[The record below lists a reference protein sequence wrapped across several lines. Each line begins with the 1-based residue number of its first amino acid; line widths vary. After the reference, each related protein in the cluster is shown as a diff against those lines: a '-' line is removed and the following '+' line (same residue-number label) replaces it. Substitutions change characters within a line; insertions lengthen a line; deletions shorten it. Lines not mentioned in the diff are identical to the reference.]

1 MLTELRQAVSKHE
14 TEYKQLQ
21 AECDAR
27 SETINDLESRLSETL
42 LQLSSSEANSK
53 KREAEF
59 ADKLQRQ
66 EARINELQQSKNT
79 TSQTVTSEALAKAQE
94 DLQQAHSKCDRLETQ
109 LRHSKEQCSA
119 QEHESKKQLAMAEQ
133 KSSFLEV

>member
-1 MLTELRQAVSKHE
+1 MEHKISFLETTLLSKQQAEQSRHSESTSYQQTVLHELRQAVGRHE

-27 SETINDLESRLSETL
+27 SETITDLEARLSETL
-42 LQLSSSEANSK
+42 AQLSTSEANSK

-59 ADKLQRQ
+59 LDKYQKQ
-66 EARINELQQSKNT
+66 ETRINELQQRIGNA

-94 DLQQAHSKCDRLETQ
+94 DL
-109 LRHSKEQCSA
+109 
-119 QEHESKKQLAMAEQ
+119 
-133 KSSFLEV
+133 

>member
-1 MLTELRQAVSKHE
+1 MEHKISFLETTLLSKQQAEQSRHSESTSYQQTVLCELRQAVGKHE

-27 SETINDLESRLSETL
+27 SETINDLENRLSETL

-59 ADKLQRQ
+59 ADKHQRQ
-66 EARINELQQSKNT
+66 EARINELQQRIGNA
-79 TSQTVTSEALAKAQE
+79 TSQTVTSEALAKA
-94 DLQQAHSKCDRLETQ
+94 
-109 LRHSKEQCSA
+109 
-119 QEHESKKQLAMAEQ
+119 
-133 KSSFLEV
+133 